1 MKKKESVEG
10 GGGGVVFATFGKVNV
25 GSFSVAGGFDSVL
38 FLLRVS
44 QLLLTAGT
52 LGLAGWLACLAVSRL
67 FVSVQPDDFRR
78 V

>member
-1 MKKKESVEG
+1 M
-10 GGGGVVFATFGKVNV
+10 
-25 GSFSVAGGFDSVL
+25 SFLQLLVSKTLALSPWQAVSTLYYFC
-38 FLLRVS
+38 LLRVS

-52 LGLAGWLACLAVSRL
+52 LGLAGWLACLAVSCL